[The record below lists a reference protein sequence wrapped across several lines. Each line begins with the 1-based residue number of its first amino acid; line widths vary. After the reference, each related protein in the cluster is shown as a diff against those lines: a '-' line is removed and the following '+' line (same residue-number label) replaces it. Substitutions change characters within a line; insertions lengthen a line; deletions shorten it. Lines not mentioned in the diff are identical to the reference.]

1 MTTFVSVVH
10 YFGLLYNV
18 YVMHIGTRD
27 VITSREVMLQNV
39 MFIPFSFLGMAQ
51 VPQHGFGLRLA

>member
-1 MTTFVSVVH
+1 
-10 YFGLLYNV
+10 
-18 YVMHIGTRD
+18 MHIGTLD
-27 VITSREVMLQNV
+27 VIASREVMLQNV